1 MPARRP
7 LPFLDRLRNAHRT
20 VAGLTA
26 ENAVYAPIF
35 ERLDRELKKAEAVD
49 DVQARAR
56 ATVAAYR
63 AIDATTL

>member
-1 MPARRP
+1 MGKPVT
-7 LPFLDRLRNAHRT
+7 FLDRLRNAHRI

-35 ERLDRELKKAEAVD
+35 ERLDAELKRAEAVD

-56 ATVAAYR
+56 AVVERYR
-63 AIDATTL
+63 ATDATTL